1 MLADNPV
8 DMLHFRQRVVRSQPP
23 DDGPGPLVGDGDNI
37 RLPGVPDNVVRMETL
52 ISVIIKFVR
61 SHIRSRVDMKPVA
74 NAAAQI
80 TEGTGVGITEQNIAC
95 RLVKAQLIKM
105 VTRRPFPDNIA
116 LPVHFYDGVVQQL
129 LVGDLVVM
137 QILMGQN
144 QRFSAVS

>member
-1 MLADNPV
+1 
-8 DMLHFRQRVVRSQPP
+8 
-23 DDGPGPLVGDGDNI
+23 
-37 RLPGVPDNVVRMETL
+37 
-52 ISVIIKFVR
+52 
-61 SHIRSRVDMKPVA
+61 MKPVA

-116 LPVHFYDGVVQQL
+116 LPVHFNDGVVQQL
-129 LVGDLVVM
+129 LVGNLVVM

-144 QRFSAVS
+144 QRFSTVS